1 MQRFSTHRSSNA
13 PLLIAAV
20 GIGAL
25 LAYALSSPRRRTALM
40 AAGQSALG
48 AGSRLVSTSAERLR
62 ELMPEP
68 SQESANQLAANAEQ
82 AAGSAMQNA
91 AGKLHD
97 AVDRASV
104 LMHQAVARA
113 RKLPAEAKREARTQ
127 WRGVRDAVDDR
138 LDTGPSGTKKAG
150 GVILAA
156 AAVGAGIY
164 AWQRY
169 GGSERLRQR
178 VGTDESGTV
187 TVEKSILIE
196 APIEHVFETW
206 ANYENFPRFM
216 SNVKS
221 VKPLGADR
229 SHWTVRGPAGIGVEF
244 DSVAHMQRPT
254 ELAWE
259 SAPGSTVD
267 NSGRVTLVPE
277 GSGTRAT
284 VRLQYRPPAGAM
296 GQAVSSLLGANPK
309 QEFEDDLNRMK
320 QFIEG
325 RGVDT
330 PRAAIPTT
338 GTERSTP

>member
-1 MQRFSTHRSSNA
+1 MQRYSTYRSSNA

-25 LAYALSSPRRRTALM
+25 LAYALSSPRRRTALV
-40 AAGQSALG
+40 AAGQSAIS
-48 AGSRLVSTSAERLR
+48 AGSRLVGTSAERLR
-62 ELMPEP
+62 QLMPEP
-68 SQESANQLAANAEQ
+68 TPESMSQMSANGDQ
-82 AAGSAMQNA
+82 ATGSAMQSA

-97 AVDRASV
+97 AVDRAGV
-104 LMHQAVARA
+104 LMHEAVARA
-113 RKLPAEAKREARTQ
+113 RRLPAEAKREARTQ
-127 WRGVRDAVDDR
+127 WRGARDAVDDR
-138 LDTGPSGTKKAG
+138 LDAGPSGTKKAG

-178 VGTDESGTV
+178 MGADPNGTF

-196 APIEHVFETW
+196 APIEQVFESW
-206 ANYENFPRFM
+206 ANYENFPHFM

-221 VKPLGADR
+221 VRPLGGDR
-229 SHWTVRGPAGIGVEF
+229 SHWTVRGPAGIGVDF

-259 SAPGSTVD
+259 SEPGSTVQ

-277 GSGTRAT
+277 GNGTRAT

-309 QEFEDDLNRMK
+309 REFEDDLDRMK

-325 RGVDT
+325 RGVDAPQPT
-330 PRAAIPTT
+330 TPTT
-338 GTERSTP
+338 GIERSTP